1 MAEKDVVAVSGLKK
15 LMITTLS
22 MGLAA
27 RISLYERMAAFLSAG
42 IPVFETVEA
51 IRNRLATKK
60 DMRVVMLDEWLSVMK
75 DGNRFSDAIRS
86 WVPPAE
92 YMMISSGERGD
103 GLITGLKEATKLSS
117 AASKIKKA
125 IIAGSVLPAVLFLM
139 LMGMLAGFD
148 LYMAPVFKNLLP
160 LNQWPDSAQTLYSIS
175 HAIVSFWPITLGGL
189 VGGSIVISKTIN
201 RPFPG
206 RSKFFDKFPPWSLYK
221 NYQASSF
228 LIGLASMLKAGVALN
243 DALKGM
249 MRNASPWMMVHLV
262 KMQAHLKVGGSN
274 YGDALNTGLFDDETA
289 GDIID
294 YSKLSSFENA
304 IHIIGE
310 KMVETGVERT
320 NQRMEVAKNAMLFVV
335 AGTVFWIYF
344 TSYSLQNVI
353 ADKMQSRK

>member
-1 MAEKDVVAVSGLKK
+1 MAEIASKEVTGFRKV
-15 LMITTLS
+15 MIKTLS
-22 MGLAA
+22 MGLTA

-42 IPVFETVEA
+42 IPVYETVEA
-51 IRNRLATKK
+51 IRNRLAKKK
-60 DMRVVMLDEWLSVMK
+60 DGKVAMLDEWLQVMQN
-75 DGNRFSDAIRS
+75 GNRFSDAIKS

-92 YMMISSGERGD
+92 FMMISSGERGD
-103 GLITGLKEATKLSS
+103 GLITGLREATKLSM
-117 AASKIKKA
+117 AAAKIKKA
-125 IIAGSVLPAVLFLM
+125 IVAGSVLPGILTFM
-139 LMGMLAGFD
+139 LLGMLAGFD

-160 LNQWPDSAQTLYSIS
+160 IPAWPESAQTLYNIS
-175 HAIVSFWPITLGGL
+175 HAITSYWFITIGLLGG
-189 VGGSIVISKTIN
+189 GSFLISTTMNK
-201 RPFPG
+201 PFPM
-206 RSKFFDKFPPWSLYK
+206 RQFLDPLPPWSLYK
-221 NYQASSF
+221 SYQASSF

-249 MRNASPWMMVHLV
+249 LKHASPWMKIHLMT
-262 KMQAHLKVGGSN
+262 MQAHLKVGGSN

-294 YSKLSSFENA
+294 YSKLSSFESA

-320 NQRMEVAKNAMLFVV
+320 NARMEVAKNAMLFLV

-353 ADKMQSRK
+353 ADKMQSGKR